1 MPLYKSGIDM
11 FDKYSKKYNAT
22 VIGTRFDDVKNTAL
36 ARAQS
41 GLNAVATIREMVRD
55 YLDAK
60 GVTGG
65 ERGTYLGF
73 ALKLWKHVTRQGGS
87 ASDKIATGLIAYFKN
102 AYDLDEALLTD
113 IANAIIVKVTQS
125 P

>member
-1 MPLYKSGIDM
+1 MPLPKSGIDM
-11 FDKYSKKYNAT
+11 YTKYEQKYNPT
-22 VIGTRFDDVKNTAL
+22 VVGTRFGDVRTVAL

-41 GLNAVATIREMVRD
+41 GLNAVATVRAMIQD

-65 ERGTYLGF
+65 TRATYLAFGL
-73 ALKLWKHVTRQGGS
+73 ALWKHITRQGGA
-87 ASDKIATGLIAYFKN
+87 ASDKIAAGLIAYFKN
-102 AYDLDEALLTD
+102 AYDLNEAYLTD
-113 IANAIIVKVTQS
+113 IANAIIVKVTAT

>member
-11 FDKYSKKYNAT
+11 FDKYQKKYNPT
-22 VIGTRFDDVKNTAL
+22 VIGTRFGDVRDTAL
-36 ARAQS
+36 ARAQA
-41 GLNAVATIREMVRD
+41 GLNAVDTIREMVRD

-65 ERGTYLGF
+65 ARATYLGF
-73 ALKLWKHVTRQGGS
+73 ALKLWKHVMRQGGV
-87 ASDKIATGLIAYFKN
+87 ASDKIAAGLIAYFKN
-102 AYDLDEALLTD
+102 AFDLNETYLTD
-113 IANAIIVKVTQS
+113 IANSIIVKVSAT

>member
-11 FDKYSKKYNAT
+11 FDKYQKKYNPT
-22 VIGTRFDDVKNTAL
+22 VIGTRFTDVKDTAL
-36 ARAQS
+36 ARAQA
-41 GLNAVATIREMVRD
+41 GLNSVDTIRSMIRD

-60 GVTGG
+60 GITGG
-65 ERGTYLGF
+65 ARATYLAFG
-73 ALKLWKHVTRQGGS
+73 LSLWKHVTRQGGV

-102 AYDLDEALLTD
+102 AYDLVEAYLTD
-113 IANAIIVKVTQS
+113 IANAIIVKVVAT